1 MATLFKTLKKDWSI
15 SATVAGFLA
24 VLISYSGPLIIFF
37 QAAQRA
43 HVSTDMMVSW
53 IWGISIGAAVSG
65 IYLSIKYKTPVITA
79 WSAPGTALLVTLFPN
94 ISLNEAVAAYIT
106 SALVIFLIGI
116 TGYFDKLLK
125 WIPQDVAAG
134 MMAGILFQFGI
145 SLFTA
150 SDSMPLIVFSML
162 IVFLIA
168 KRLIPRYT
176 MIWVLAAGVLLS
188 LILGKMNPVD
198 VSFNLAI
205 PQWISPEWTWNSTLN
220 LAVPLILVSL
230 TGQFLPGMAIMK
242 LSGYDTPAKP
252 IITAT
257 SIASLAVACV
267 GGITIVLASI
277 TAALCMGKDAHEL
290 KEKRYIAG
298 IANGIFYILGGLFA
312 GSIVMLFSL
321 LPKELV
327 AALAGLALLGAIAT
341 NISVAMKN
349 DGQRDAALITFLA
362 SASGMHFL
370 GLSSVFWGICIGVIA
385 HFILT
390 PRSTPA
396 TN

>member
-1 MATLFKTLKKDWSI
+1 MATLFKTLKNDWSI

-106 SALVIFLIGI
+106 SAIVIFLIGI